1 MRNER
6 VVEDW
11 IVRFSTTQSFT
22 TAITKAELLYGV
34 ALLSVGK
41 RKDQKLAL
49 ALATLAEFEFRILPF
64 DDDAAEHYAR
74 LAAWRKQNGK
84 LIAPA
89 DIQIAAIAAVHQG
102 AVVTRNTKDF
112 VDSEIE
118 VINPWLA

>member
-1 MRNER
+1 MRKER

-11 IVRFSTTQSFT
+11 VIRFSTAQFFT
-22 TAITKAELLYGV
+22 TSITKAELLYGV
-34 ALLSVGK
+34 ELLPAGK
-41 RKDQKLAL
+41 RKEQKLAL
-49 ALATLAEFEFRILPF
+49 ALAALSEFDSRILPF
-64 DDDAAEHYAR
+64 DENAAEHYAR
-74 LAAWRKQNGK
+74 LAAWRKRTGR

-89 DIQIAAIAAVHQG
+89 DVQIAAIAAVHQA